1 MCASWSLQKMHT
13 TTFFQLPF
21 HPLHVCTCVC
31 IHMYIIYLSLPTHSQ
46 DGATALSMASENGHA
61 STVNVLLRNGA
72 DPNIV
77 DKVSALCL
85 LTLLMTRFVL
95 ELG

>member
-1 MCASWSLQKMHT
+1 MQNAYHHFFPVTFSPFTCMHMCLYTHKYN
-13 TTFFQLPF
+13 
-21 HPLHVCTCVC
+21 
-31 IHMYIIYLSLPTHSQ
+31 ISLPTHSQ
-46 DGATALSMASENGHA
+46 DGVTALYMASQKGHS
-61 STVNVLLRNGA
+61 STVDVLLRNGA

-95 ELG
+95 KLE